1 MLCDHFQK
9 HCIYDTL
16 CSEVLVFNCYDIKWL
31 LILCITRVT
40 DPAITLFLGDAVK
53 STSDYRHGIIQ
64 HLQDWVMLFEVTLD
78 VTEGFFNGVVVW
90 AIEEQEEYPCC
101 IKNINHSL
109 DMVYT
114 TIVHDCN

>member
-1 MLCDHFQK
+1 M
-9 HCIYDTL
+9 
-16 CSEVLVFNCYDIKWL
+16 LVFNCYDIKWL

-64 HLQDWVMLFEVTLD
+64 YLQDWVMLFEVTLD

-90 AIEEQEEYPCC
+90 TIEEGTGRV
-101 IKNINHSL
+101 SL
-109 DMVYT
+109 L
-114 TIVHDCN
+114 HQK